1 MKPKSTTV
9 GGMGA
14 VRGAVQNYNYYLVYS
29 LGSEQTSGSEV
40 RDNCPDRGP

>member
-1 MKPKSTTV
+1 MRGKD
-9 GGMGA
+9 GGKG
-14 VRGAVQNYNYYLVYS
+14 VRG